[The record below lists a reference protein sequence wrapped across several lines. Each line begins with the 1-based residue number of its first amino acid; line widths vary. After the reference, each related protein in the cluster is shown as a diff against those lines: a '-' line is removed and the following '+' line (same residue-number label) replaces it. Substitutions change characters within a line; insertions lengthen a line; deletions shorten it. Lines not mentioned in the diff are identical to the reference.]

1 MPSDIRIAEYIRL
14 DQPRLIDWLRQ
25 CGVEDA
31 VLRLPET
38 PGENFGDPLRMPGDA
53 ASVAAAVRKVE
64 EAGFRVR
71 ILEPLPPFEKV
82 KQGLPGRDEQI
93 EEIHDLLRTMDR
105 LDIRILCHN
114 WMAAHG
120 WGRTRLGVPG
130 RGGALM
136 TGFDIA
142 DLDALPEHPATIG
155 EDEMWANYAYFLDAV
170 IPVAEECGIQLAM
183 HPDDPPV
190 SPFRGVARIMTSA
203 DALERAMRM
212 GGGSPAQ
219 GLTFCQGTI
228 TTMGEDLPASI
239 ERLAPWIRFVHF
251 RDIVGTAQRFTET
264 FVDEGPTDMVA
275 ALRAY
280 REAGYSGFLR
290 SDHVPSLA
298 GESDEHPGYGE
309 LGRLFSVGY
318 IKGLLDA
325 VR

>member
-212 GGGSPAQ
+212 GGGQHRAPGAMDP
-219 GLTFCQGTI
+219 FRA
-228 TTMGEDLPASI
+228 LPGHRRNS
-239 ERLAPWIRFVHF
+239 
-251 RDIVGTAQRFTET
+251 
-264 FVDEGPTDMVA
+264 A
-275 ALRAY
+275 ALHGDVRRRGADRPGRRAS
-280 REAGYSGFLR
+280 RVPRGRVFRIPALR
-290 SDHVPSLA
+290 PRAVP
-298 GESDEHPGYGE
+298 GG
-309 LGRLFSVGY
+309 
-318 IKGLLDA
+318 
-325 VR
+325 